1 MPEARLESHKS
12 GFTGIIGMLSK
23 SLKTFQVL
31 LVSSLLISSSSV
43 LAAAKNNQ
51 QLTNDLTAV
60 QQGMGKIEKDM
71 KKLQRLLD
79 NRAMLELF
87 QRMDELAD
95 EVSQLRGL
103 LEQQN
108 HDLAGLKKRQREL
121 YLDTDGRL
129 RELEIT
135 SSRSPAPSA
144 PVVPAAPITAV
155 PSTPAP
161 KDSTGTI
168 PPASVVTQ
176 PSTARPA
183 TIQSPSRSSV
193 PVSEERA
200 AYQKAFDMLKE
211 GRYKMANASFREF
224 LTRFPQSSY
233 SGNAQYW
240 LGESNYVT
248 RQFEQA
254 VKEFQAVLNKYPSS
268 NKVPDAMLK
277 MGYTYYELRQF
288 DQAKAVLNQLRQNYP
303 KGTAAR
309 LAGKRLD
316 RMKKEGF

>member
-1 MPEARLESHKS
+1 MIKISFKQLH
-12 GFTGIIGMLSK
+12 T
-23 SLKTFQVL
+23 VL
-31 LVSSLLISSSSV
+31 ICFLLISSPAV
-43 LAAAKNNQ
+43 LAVAKNNQ
-51 QLTNDLTAV
+51 QLTDGMSKL
-60 QQGMGKIEKDM
+60 QQGLGQIQKDM
-71 KKLQRLLD
+71 KQLNRLLD

-95 EVSQLRGL
+95 EVSQLRGM

-121 YLDTDGRL
+121 YLDIDRRL

-135 SSRSPAPSA
+135 SSSA
-144 PVVPAAPITAV
+144 PAATLPPVTEVESVTPPSSAPTVQPPSSAQIIQPVQPVITPGKA
-155 PSTPAP
+155 
-161 KDSTGTI
+161 K
-168 PPASVVTQ
+168 
-176 PSTARPA
+176 PA
-183 TIQSPSRSSV
+183 TISSTKKSSV

-211 GRYKMANASFREF
+211 GRYKKANASFIEF
-224 LTRFPQSSY
+224 LSRFPQSSY
-233 SGNAQYW
+233 AGNAQYW

-254 VKEFQAVLNKYPSS
+254 VKEFEAVRNNYPTS

-277 MGYTYYELRQF
+277 LGYTYYELRQF
-288 DQAKAVLNQLRQNYP
+288 DQAKAIMEQLRQSFP
-303 KGTAAR
+303 RGTAAR

-316 RMKKEGF
+316 RMKKEGL